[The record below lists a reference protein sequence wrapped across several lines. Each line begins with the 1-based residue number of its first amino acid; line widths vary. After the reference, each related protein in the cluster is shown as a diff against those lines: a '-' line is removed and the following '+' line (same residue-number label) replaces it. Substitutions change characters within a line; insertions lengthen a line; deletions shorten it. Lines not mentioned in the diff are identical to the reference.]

1 MKTEI
6 AAGVTRAHA
15 IASAAAQWRDRAS
28 TVRAR
33 AREALAGGIWP
44 AEVVEAALDNALWDL
59 DEPRAL
65 ALIEECSTRA
75 NARVPVRAG
84 ARTVVILPGNI
95 IGPAIHAAFCAAIA
109 ETPTILKAASA
120 EQHLAQI
127 VSRQFDE
134 SGAPLRGLVEARY
147 WRGGDL
153 DAESAALSSID
164 NLIVFGEDA
173 TIEQVRDRASHVRVT
188 GYGESY
194 SIGYLH
200 ADAEVGKAAAAAAS
214 DVCLFDQRGCMSPQT
229 IYVAGDNGKA
239 LLFTRALAGEIRSK
253 AGQLPRAAFAPDEGA
268 QVADFVRRLGLT
280 AVAPLPHGLDTLVKG
295 LLRQNVPEFVV
306 ALEPFGQPTCAGF
319 GRIVIVKHAPSA
331 RDVVTQLKHFGRPVE
346 TIGFALNTPERDRS
360 AFALAGARRL
370 CELGEMQRPPFGYR
384 PTPRDFQAA

>member
-6 AAGVTRAHA
+6 AAGVTRAQA
-15 IASAAAQWRDRAS
+15 IASAAAQWSDRAS
-28 TVRAR
+28 QVRAR

-44 AEVVEAALDNALWDL
+44 SEVVEAALDNALWDL

-65 ALIEECSTRA
+65 ALIEECSARA
-75 NARVPVRAG
+75 Y
-84 ARTVVILPGNI
+84 ARTLVVLPGNI
-95 IGPAIHAAFCAAIA
+95 IGPAIQAAFCAAVA
-109 ETPTILKAASA
+109 DAPTILKVASA
-120 EQHLAQI
+120 ERHLAQI

-134 SGAPLRGLVEARY
+134 FGAPLRGLVEARY

-153 DAESAALSSID
+153 DKESAALSSID

-173 TIEQVRDRASHVRVT
+173 TIEQIRGRAPHAHTT

-194 SIGYLH
+194 SIGYVH
-200 ADAEVGKAAAAAAS
+200 ADADVGQAAAATAA

-229 IYVAGDNGKA
+229 IYVAGDTGKA
-239 LLFTRALAGEIRSK
+239 LLFTRALAGEIRAK
-253 AGQLPRAAFAPDEGA
+253 AGQLPRAAFEPDEGA

-280 AVAPLPHGLDTLVKG
+280 AVRPLPHGLDTLVQG
-295 LLRQNVPEFVV
+295 PLREGVPEFAV

-319 GRIVIVKHAPSA
+319 GRIVVVKHAPNA
-331 RDVVTQLKHFGRPVE
+331 RDVATQLKHFGRPVE
-346 TIGFALNTPERDRS
+346 TIGLAPQTPERDRS
-360 AFALAGARRL
+360 AFTLSGARRL

-384 PTPRDFQAA
+384 PEPRDFQAA